1 MKKVKIYSFGFKY
14 EDELPEFD
22 LTYDLRRKLKNPVS
36 HLPKGAIG
44 LDKIV
49 INTVLGSDTNK
60 KVFTNIFNK
69 VKKYLKENE
78 GEASIAFACRSGI
91 HRSVVFAEE
100 CASKLRKSKFEVE
113 VEHIHLKEK

>member
-1 MKKVKIYSFGFKY
+1 MKKIKIYSYGFKY

-22 LTYDLRRKLKNPVS
+22 LTYDLRQKLKNPVS

-60 KVFTNIFNK
+60 KVFTNIYSKTSKFI
-69 VKKYLKENE
+69 KEND
-78 GEASIAFACRSGI
+78 GAISIAFACRSGI

-100 CASKLRKSKFEVE
+100 CAKKLRKSKFEVE
-113 VEHIHLKEK
+113 VSHIHLKEK